1 MTPAHAGVTIM
12 QNRTEEKLQQ
22 ALRDLL
28 RLLDAAEKC
37 DLCCGPRDAFDS
49 CHEKQWRLLR
59 ARIVALLKQDDAKK
73 PN

>member
-1 MTPAHAGVTIM
+1 MIM
-12 QNRTEEKLQQ
+12 QNLTEQRLRQ

-37 DLCCGPRDAFDS
+37 DLCCGPNVAFDS
-49 CHEKQWRLLR
+49 CHKKQWRLLR
-59 ARIVALLKQDDAKK
+59 ARIQVLLKQDDAKK

>member
-1 MTPAHAGVTIM
+1 MIM
-12 QNRTEEKLQQ
+12 QNLTEQRLRQ

-28 RLLDAAEKC
+28 RLLDSADKC
-37 DLCCGPRDAFDS
+37 DLCLGPTNAFDS

-59 ARIVALLKQDDAKK
+59 ARIQVLLKQDDAKK

>member
-1 MTPAHAGVTIM
+1 M
-12 QNRTEEKLQQ
+12 QNLTEDRLRQ

-37 DLCCGPRDAFDS
+37 DLCCGPSVAFDS
-49 CHEKQWRLLR
+49 CHKKQWKLLR
-59 ARIVALLKQDDAKK
+59 ARLVVLLRQDDAKK